1 MKESIEIIEII
12 VEIEIGN
19 LVESVNME
27 EIKIVVVWK
36 EVEKGVWIE
45 TQINKIRVEILI
57 GKLEG
62 KRNMLKEVGDCREI
76 LKEEV
81 WKEIRIG
88 GIQGFL
94 IFIKRDRIRMIQI
107 FCMEILENFREIDK
121 KKEI

>member
-1 MKESIEIIEII
+1 MKENIEIIEII

-45 TQINKIRVEILI
+45 MQIDKIRVEILI

-62 KRNMLKEVGDCREI
+62 KIGMLKEVGDCREI

-81 WKEIRIG
+81 WKEVMIG

>member
-1 MKESIEIIEII
+1 MKENIEIIEII

-62 KRNMLKEVGDCREI
+62 KISMLKEVGDCREI

-81 WKEIRIG
+81 WKEVRIG

-121 KKEI
+121 IKEI